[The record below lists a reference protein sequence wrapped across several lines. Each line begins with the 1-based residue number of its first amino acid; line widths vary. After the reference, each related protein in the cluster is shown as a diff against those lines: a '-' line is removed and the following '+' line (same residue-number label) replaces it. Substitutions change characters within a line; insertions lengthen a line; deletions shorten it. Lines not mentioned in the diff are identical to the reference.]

1 MLFDTILHCA
11 ILFIFYFSSVLAPPC
26 TIPYTHPTLHP
37 TRIPHTHTTQ
47 THTTQTHTTHTH
59 HTHTPHAH
67 TTHTHHTHTHSIH
80 TTHTHTESLIASP
93 EEDDD
98 NSDLEVPAYPGN
110 TSFRSTVLR
119 HISTELWGE
128 LLQYDELQR
137 ELAASRL
144 LPGFQAAIPCFPPT
158 FKRVRQRG
166 IGKLSEVTGGEGAG
180 GRVCRLFI
188 IVTWSLS
195 LSLLS
200 VHRLYLGCC
209 GMSVAFSLPP
219 SLSFTLSP
227 LSLAFS
233 LYFSPSFPL
242 FVPYSH
248 YLFSPPTDLFISLVL

>member
-1 MLFDTILHCA
+1 MLLDTILHCD

-37 TRIPHTHTTQ
+37 AH
-47 THTTQTHTTHTH
+47 THTTHTH
-59 HTHTPHAH
+59 PIHTTHTP
-67 TTHTHHTHTHSIH
+67 HTHHTHTHHTHAHHTHTH

-166 IGKLSEVTGGEGAG
+166 IGKLPEVTGGEGAG

-195 LSLLS
+195 L
-200 VHRLYLGCC
+200 
-209 GMSVAFSLPP
+209 
-219 SLSFTLSP
+219 
-227 LSLAFS
+227 
-233 LYFSPSFPL
+233 L
-242 FVPYSH
+242 F
-248 YLFSPPTDLFISLVL
+248 F

>member
-47 THTTQTHTTHTH
+47 THTTHTHTIHTTHTH
-59 HTHTPHAH
+59 H
-67 TTHTHHTHTHSIH
+67 
-80 TTHTHTESLIASP
+80 THTHTESLIASP

-166 IGKLSEVTGGEGAG
+166 IGKLPEVTGGEGAG

-195 LSLLS
+195 FLS
-200 VHRLYLGCC
+200 VHLLYLGCC

-233 LYFSPSFPL
+233 PSFPL

-248 YLFSPPTDLFISLVL
+248 YLFSPPTDLFISLIL